1 MSEVS
6 NDCLLLFE
14 TILPILIGYQ
24 GDQRYDIS
32 SCCDGKRFDCSNGYI
47 TSINLPGEGLSGYI
61 PAEISSFENLK
72 SLNLHNNIL
81 YGNIPTELGNL
92 KNLNSLFLG
101 LNQLKG
107 PIPVELGYMD
117 NLQHI
122 GNQLSY
128 IIPYTLQDKAF
139 ITFVFDD
146 NNVYNENKPPE
157 FPTDCDNFFNH
168 IYPYLY
174 GSQEPSRLYPSDC
187 CNSDMFEC
195 SISDIP
201 NIYTLNF
208 DYQSLRGIIPPSIA
222 TLSSLQN
229 IFFSYTGLYGDIPK
243 EIMSLSMKKL
253 FICGNNIQSP
263 PDDIKLFLQ
272 GIETDYICTD
282 WSIAINSDTTGTT
295 SDGISIGG
303 GPIETVAGST
313 VPEVTEV
320 TVDSTTTIDTSGGS
334 PDPQVTEVTVEGTI
348 IEEVT
353 TDVATETVDTSA
365 GSPDPQVTEVTVD
378 GTIIEEVTTVVA
390 TETVDTIGGSLD
402 PQVTEVTVEGTIIEE
417 VTTDVA
423 TETFDTIGG
432 SPDPQVTDV
441 TVDGTIIEEV
451 TTDAA
456 TETVD
461 TSGGSPDP
469 QVTDV
474 TVDDTITGDVNT
486 DTVDDTVT
494 EDVNTDA

>member
-32 SCCDGKRFDCSNGYI
+32 SCCDGVRFECSNDFV
-47 TSINLPGEGLSGYI
+47 TSINLEGEGLTGYI
-61 PAEISSFENLK
+61 PAEISSLENLK
-72 SLNLHNNIL
+72 SLNLNKNIL
-81 YGNIPTELGNL
+81 YGNIPTEFGNL
-92 KNLNSLFLG
+92 KNLNALFLG
-101 LNQLKG
+101 TNQLKG

-122 GNQLSY
+122 
-128 IIPYTLQDKAF
+128 
-139 ITFVFDD
+139 FDD
-146 NNVYNENKPPE
+146 NNIYNENKPPE

-174 GSQEPSRLYPSDC
+174 GSQQPSRLYPTDC
-187 CNSDMFEC
+187 CNNELFEC

-201 NIYTLNF
+201 NIYSLNF

-229 IFFSYTGLYGDIPK
+229 IFFSYTGLYGDIPTG
-243 EIMSLSMKKL
+243 IMSLSMKKL

-282 WSIAINSDTTGTT
+282 WSIAINSDTSGTT

-303 GPIETVAGST
+303 GPIETVAGS
-313 VPEVTEV
+313 EV

-334 PDPQVTEVTVEGTI
+334 PDPQVTEVTVDGTI

-353 TDVATETVDTSA
+353 TDVATETVDTSG
-365 GSPDPQVTEVTVD
+365 GSPDPQVTEVTVA
-378 GTIIEEVTTVVA
+378 GTIIEEVTA
-390 TETVDTIGGSLD
+390 DAETETV
-402 PQVTEVTVEGTIIEE
+402 
-417 VTTDVA
+417 
-423 TETFDTIGG
+423 DTIGG

-441 TVDGTIIEEV
+441 TVGDTIIEEV

-461 TSGGSPDP
+461 TIGGSPDP
-469 QVTDV
+469 QVTD
-474 TVDDTITGDVNT
+474 
-486 DTVDDTVT
+486 
-494 EDVNTDA
+494 